1 MEDTTQ
7 EDTTQTVLDAS
18 SAAPVP
24 EGTGALPL
32 PEPELKPERVQKE
45 LLAVLAAA
53 QARRVRGWGWKALPA
68 IGGLVRVKR
77 FGSPRVAAMYGLFAT
92 ENAALRQQRVTLSF
106 DGLGQVAILLLQVPD
121 HGLSEMSLQYVKDLG

>member
-1 MEDTTQ
+1 MK
-7 EDTTQTVLDAS
+7 DTTQTVLEAP
-18 SAAPVP
+18 SAVPVS
-24 EGTGALPL
+24 EETGALPL
-32 PEPELKPERVQKE
+32 PDPELKPERVQKE
-45 LLAVLAAA
+45 LLAMLAAA

-92 ENAALRQQRVTLSF
+92 ENAALRHQRVSVNV
-106 DGLGQVAILLLQVPD
+106 DDLGQVAILLFVPD